1 MHAVMEELIKL
12 HEVGCTFKARQGF
25 MRLKSYTALRDIS
38 FSVNRGETLG
48 VIGSNGAG
56 KSTLLKLLGGIIRPD
71 TGTISFK
78 KDISISLLNLQ
89 MGFAAELS
97 GRTNALIS
105 SMLMGFSRKE
115 AEERL
120 DKIIAFAEL
129 EDWADSAI
137 KTYST
142 GMKARLGFAVAFEM
156 TPDVLLIDEVLGVGD
171 KQFQKKSATVMKEK
185 IASDKFAS
193 VFVSHSIPTVQE
205 LCTRVLWLDKGEIKA
220 IGPTDEVVKKFNA
233 AD

>member
-1 MHAVMEELIKL
+1 MEELIKL
-12 HEVGCTFKARQGF
+12 HEVGCTYKTRQGF
-25 MRLKSYTALRDIS
+25 MRLKSFTALCDIS

-56 KSTLLKLLGGIIRPD
+56 KSTLLKLLSGIIRPD
-71 TGTISFK
+71 TGTIRFK
-78 KDISISLLNLQ
+78 KDISISLLSLQ

-120 DKIIAFAEL
+120 DKIITFAGL
-129 EDWADSAI
+129 EEWADSAI

-171 KQFQKKSATVMKEK
+171 KQFKKKSVSVMKKK
-185 IASDKFAS
+185 IASEQFAS
-193 VFVSHSIPTVQE
+193 VFVSHSISMVQE
-205 LCTRVLWLDKGEIKA
+205 LCTSVLWLDKGLIKA
-220 IGPTDEVVKKFNA
+220 IGPTDEVVRRYNEI
-233 AD
+233 

>member
-1 MHAVMEELIKL
+1 MEELIVL
-12 HEVGCTFKARQGF
+12 NEVGCTYTVREGF
-25 MRLKSYTALRDIS
+25 IRLKKYTALRDIS
-38 FSVNRGETLG
+38 FSVKSGETLG

-56 KSTLLKLLGGIIRPD
+56 KSTLLKLLSGIIRPD
-71 TGTISFK
+71 TGNISFK

-105 SMLMGFSRKE
+105 SMLMGYTRKA

-120 DKIIAFAEL
+120 DRIIAFAEL
-129 EDWADSAI
+129 EGWADSAI

-156 TPDVLLIDEVLGVGD
+156 SPDVLLIDEVLGVGD
-171 KQFQKKSATVMKEK
+171 KHFQKKSAAIMKEK
-185 IASDKFAS
+185 LASNKSAT
-193 VFVSHSIPTVQE
+193 VFVSHNIPTVRE
-205 LCTRVLWLDKGEIKA
+205 LCSNALWLDNGRIRA
-220 IGPTDEVVKKFNA
+220 FGPTDEVIAEYNA